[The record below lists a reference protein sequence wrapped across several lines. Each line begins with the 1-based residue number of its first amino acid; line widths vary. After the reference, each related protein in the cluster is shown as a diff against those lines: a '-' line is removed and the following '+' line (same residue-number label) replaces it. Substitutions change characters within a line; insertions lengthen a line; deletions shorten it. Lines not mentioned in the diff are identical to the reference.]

1 MFREKN
7 GIELIVSGLR
17 DQKLAT
23 SDRYTLLALALL
35 NCLWNSVLGS
45 RRSEEVFINSQGVF
59 DLLEFIQICAYSH
72 RKMALSCLCFL
83 VENQKAVSEF
93 LDWNGE
99 STMINA
105 TQLLI
110 RMYNEEDDRFG
121 VKYSE
126 GIVINK

>member
-1 MFREKN
+1 
-7 GIELIVSGLR
+7 
-17 DQKLAT
+17 
-23 SDRYTLLALALL
+23 
-35 NCLWNSVLGS
+35 
-45 RRSEEVFINSQGVF
+45 
-59 DLLEFIQICAYSH
+59 
-72 RKMALSCLCFL
+72 MALSCLCFL